1 MYGLTNRR
9 VAPESGR
16 NHRTLPRETTA
27 AQHRATLARNEGYSR
42 VFAALRTSGASLN
55 PVLRSR
61 VNCRDALASELAVSA
76 PLWFIRELFLVEE
89 LLILDSENEVS
100 AALYTL

>member
-1 MYGLTNRR
+1 MF
-9 VAPESGR
+9 
-16 NHRTLPRETTA
+16 PRETAA
-27 AQHRATLARNEGYSR
+27 AQHRATLARNEGYSCA
-42 VFAALRTSGASLN
+42 FAALRTSGASLN

-61 VNCRDALASELAVSA
+61 IHCRDALGFELAVPA
-76 PLWFIRELFLVEE
+76 PLWFIRELFLLEE